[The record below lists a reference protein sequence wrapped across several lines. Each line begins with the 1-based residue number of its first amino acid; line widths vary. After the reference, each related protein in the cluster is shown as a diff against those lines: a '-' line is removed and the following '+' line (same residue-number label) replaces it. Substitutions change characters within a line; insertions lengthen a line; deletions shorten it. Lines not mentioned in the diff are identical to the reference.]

1 MLKQPKATASEILKI
16 SAWNPYENSGMFY
29 KTLQQSSPLSHT
41 KKRKIQK
48 TYSHKNVVCL
58 FFFPCSILL
67 QGIMRVL
74 YLLSVLVIQ
83 KIIKKMNSESCA
95 NLFEIEIEAI
105 CNALTVRDPY
115 FT

>member
-1 MLKQPKATASEILKI
+1 MK
-16 SAWNPYENSGMFY
+16 
-29 KTLQQSSPLSHT
+29 
-41 KKRKIQK
+41 
-48 TYSHKNVVCL
+48 
-58 FFFPCSILL
+58 
-67 QGIMRVL
+67 VL

-83 KIIKKMNSESCA
+83 KIIKKMNSESRA